1 MAHEMRYGKFV
12 AMAAL
17 AAWTVLSTS
26 AEVRR
31 FDGPGP
37 VEIHVHAKAKPH
49 NSLEKT
55 FREQF
60 YPAISKQEGFLHC
73 DLLHAPKQQRSYI
86 VTIAFE
92 SEDLRVKWANS
103 PLHQQVWPKMQAN
116 FEEGS
121 LSVEAFGLVAPK

>member
-1 MAHEMRYGKFV
+1 MRYGKFI
-12 AMAAL
+12 AMVAL
-17 AAWTVLSTS
+17 AGWAAFSMS

-31 FDGPGP
+31 FDGPGA

-49 NSLEKT
+49 NTIEKT
-55 FREQF
+55 FREHF
-60 YPAISKQEGFLHC
+60 YPAIRKQKGFLHC
-73 DLLHAPKQQRSYI
+73 DLLHYPKEERSYV

-103 PLHQQVWPKMQAN
+103 PLHQEVWPKMQGN

-121 LSVEAFGLVAPK
+121 LSVEAFGLVSPE

>member
-1 MAHEMRYGKFV
+1 MRYGKFV
-12 AMAAL
+12 AIAAL
-17 AAWTVLSTS
+17 AAWTAMSAS

-37 VEIHVHAKAKPH
+37 VEIHVHAKVKPH
-49 NSLEKT
+49 HGTSLAKT

-60 YPAISKQEGFLHC
+60 YPAISKQKGFLHC
-73 DLLHAPKQQRSYI
+73 DLLHSPKEQSSYV

-92 SEDLRVKWANS
+92 SENLRVKWANS
-103 PLHQQVWPKMQAN
+103 PLHQEVWPKMQGN

-121 LSVEAFGLVAPK
+121 LSIEAFGLVSPK